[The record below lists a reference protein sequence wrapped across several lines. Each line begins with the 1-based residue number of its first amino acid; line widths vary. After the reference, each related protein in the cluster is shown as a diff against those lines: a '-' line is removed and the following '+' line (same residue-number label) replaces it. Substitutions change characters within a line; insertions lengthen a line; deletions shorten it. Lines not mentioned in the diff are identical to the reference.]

1 MLVNLNFCKLK
12 NKVIKLNFYYQFKLE
27 ILFILKLKKLIFE
40 NKFFYF
46 NLNNILRSF
55 FLYFF

>member
-12 NKVIKLNFYYQFKLE
+12 NKVIKLNFYYQFKLK

-40 NKFFYF
+40 NKFFLF
-46 NLNNILRSF
+46 KF
-55 FLYFF
+55 K